1 MRCWYRAPYHHA
13 QTRASVLRR
22 CPALAKVKRCVLN
35 KVALCCL
42 IQVVEDGHNSGRPAL
57 LKAESK
63 QEMEEWVRLIRK
75 GSRDAVDRLEAL
87 KDTMAFAVC

>member
-1 MRCWYRAPYHHA
+1 
-13 QTRASVLRR
+13 
-22 CPALAKVKRCVLN
+22 
-35 KVALCCL
+35 L